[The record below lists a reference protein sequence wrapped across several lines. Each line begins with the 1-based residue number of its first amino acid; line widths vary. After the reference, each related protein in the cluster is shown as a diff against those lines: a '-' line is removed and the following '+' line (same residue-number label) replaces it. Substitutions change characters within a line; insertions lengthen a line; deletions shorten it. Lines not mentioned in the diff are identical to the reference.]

1 MVDQEPD
8 SYVDRASED
17 RQGRN
22 ARGRNGRMR
31 TDHDVQEK
39 CFVIDA
45 LRSRYGEGLVR
56 IRTLGG
62 SIPADRFIDAF
73 QVPTV
78 GVSLANFDDNQHTDN
93 ENLRLGN
100 LWNGIVTLAAI
111 MTK

>member
-1 MVDQEPD
+1 MQVVHSDEWRRFAQ
-8 SYVDRASED
+8 RAA
-17 RQGRN
+17 GTG
-22 ARGRNGRMR
+22 AWR
-31 TDHDVQEK
+31 TDPDVPEAR
-39 CFVIDA
+39 FVTDA

-62 SIPADRFIDAF
+62 SIPADRFIDGF
-73 QVPTV
+73 HVPTV

-100 LWNGIVTLAAI
+100 LWNGIFTFAAI